1 MKVQI
6 KAGPVFK
13 VTRDC
18 FNDPKTRII
27 VHQGGTRSGKTYN
40 IIIFLIVMA
49 LAKRIQISVIAE
61 TVPHLKRG
69 AMKDF
74 LEIMEANK
82 LYDNKCHNKSDGIY
96 NFPNGSHVEFFS
108 ADNDGKVRGPSRD
121 ILFVNECNLLKKETF
136 RQLMLRTKWKGIIDY
151 NPADEW
157 HWIYEDVLTRDDVK
171 FFRSTYLDNL
181 DFLPIEQLKE
191 IERLRQQDLNAW
203 RIYGEGLRGAK
214 QERIF
219 PNFQI
224 INEWPDHFQ
233 EVVYGLDFGYN
244 HPTVLT
250 ENGIQGDKLYI
261 RDLIYESGLTN
272 SQLIEKLKT
281 LNLSRNKYIFADSAE
296 PARIKEIFQAGFNI
310 HEAKKGQGSIKK
322 SIDDMLRYSL
332 HIYKESP
339 NVIKEYRAY
348 SWKVDKNGQKLDEPV
363 EFMDDAI
370 AATRYAV
377 HSYPRSTGQANAVK
391 RVVELQGGKQLW

>member
-1 MKVQI
+1 MNQKI
-6 KAGPVFK
+6 KTGPVFQA
-13 VTRDC
+13 TRIAID
-18 FNDPKTRII
+18 DPKTRII

-40 IIIFLIVMA
+40 IVLFLILFA
-49 LAKRIQISVIAE
+49 LARKIEISIVSE
-61 TVPHLKRG
+61 TLPHLKRG

-74 LEIMEANK
+74 LEIMANNNF
-82 LYDNKCHNKSDGIY
+82 YDEKSHNKTDNVYRFGNSSTI
-96 NFPNGSHVEFFS
+96 EFFS
-108 ADNDGKVRGPSRD
+108 ADNSQKVTGASRD
-121 ILFVNECNLLKKETF
+121 LLFINECNQVKKSVWQQLLW
-136 RQLMLRTKWKGIIDY
+136 RTRWKVAIDY

-157 HWIYEDVLTRDDVK
+157 HWIYEDILTRDDHK
-171 FFRSTYLDNL
+171 FYRSTFMDNL
-181 DFLPIEQLKE
+181 EFLPEAQVREILRLKE
-191 IERLRQQDLNAW
+191 QDPNMW
-203 RIYGEGLRGAK
+203 RIYGEGLIGIK

-224 INEWPDHFQ
+224 INEWPDRFQ
-233 EVVYGLDFGYN
+233 EVIYGLDFGYN

-272 SQLIEKLKT
+272 SQLIEKLKA
-281 LNLSRNKYIFADSAE
+281 LNLSRNKYIFADSSE

-377 HSYPRSTGQANAVK
+377 HSYPRSTGQAHAVK
-391 RVVELQGGKQLW
+391 RVVELQGGQQLW

>member
-1 MKVQI
+1 MNQKI
-6 KAGPVFK
+6 KTGPVFQA
-13 VTRDC
+13 TRIAID
-18 FNDPKTRII
+18 DPKTRII

-40 IIIFLIVMA
+40 IVLFLILFA
-49 LAKRIQISVIAE
+49 LARKIEISIVSE
-61 TVPHLKRG
+61 TLPHLKRG

-74 LEIMEANK
+74 LEIMANNNF
-82 LYDNKCHNKSDGIY
+82 YDEKSHNKTDNVYRFGNSSTI
-96 NFPNGSHVEFFS
+96 EFFS
-108 ADNDGKVRGPSRD
+108 ADNSQKVTGASRD
-121 ILFVNECNLLKKETF
+121 LLFINECNQVKKSVWQQLLW
-136 RQLMLRTKWKGIIDY
+136 RTRWKVAIDY

-157 HWIYEDVLTRDDVK
+157 HWIYEDILTRDDHK
-171 FFRSTYLDNL
+171 FYRSTFLDNL
-181 DFLPIEQLKE
+181 EFLPEAQVREILRLKE
-191 IERLRQQDLNAW
+191 QDPNMW
-203 RIYGEGLRGAK
+203 RIYGEGLIGIK

-224 INEWPDHFQ
+224 INEWPDRFQ
-233 EVVYGLDFGYN
+233 EVIYGLDFGYN

-272 SQLIEKLKT
+272 SQLIEKLKA
-281 LNLSRNKYIFADSAE
+281 LNLSRNKYIFADSSE

-377 HSYPRSTGQANAVK
+377 HSYPRSTGQAHAVK
-391 RVVELQGGKQLW
+391 RVVELQGGQQLW

>member
-1 MKVQI
+1 MMQKI
-6 KAGPVFK
+6 KTGPVFEA
-13 VTRDC
+13 TRIAID
-18 FNDPKTRII
+18 DPKTRII

-40 IIIFLIVMA
+40 IVLFLILFA
-49 LAKRIQISVIAE
+49 LARKVEISIVSE
-61 TVPHLKRG
+61 TLPHLKRG

-74 LEIMEANK
+74 LEIMANNNF
-82 LYDNKCHNKSDGIY
+82 YDEKSHNKTDNVYHFGNSSTI
-96 NFPNGSHVEFFS
+96 EFFS
-108 ADNDGKVRGPSRD
+108 ADNSQKVTGASRD
-121 ILFVNECNLLKKETF
+121 LLFINECNQVKKSVWQQLLW
-136 RQLMLRTKWKGIIDY
+136 RTRWKVAIDY

-157 HWIYEDVLTRDDVK
+157 HWIYEDILTRDDHK
-171 FFRSTYLDNL
+171 FYRSTFLDNL
-181 DFLPIEQLKE
+181 EFLPEAQVREILRLKE
-191 IERLRQQDLNAW
+191 QDPNMW
-203 RIYGEGLRGAK
+203 RIYGEGLIGIK

-224 INEWPDHFQ
+224 INEWPDRFQ
-233 EVVYGLDFGYN
+233 EVIYGLDFGYN

-272 SQLIEKLKT
+272 SQLIEKLKA
-281 LNLSRNKYIFADSAE
+281 LNLSRNKYIFADSSE

-377 HSYPRSTGQANAVK
+377 HSYPRSTGQAHAVK
-391 RVVELQGGKQLW
+391 RVVELQGGQQLW

>member
-1 MKVQI
+1 
-6 KAGPVFK
+6 
-13 VTRDC
+13 
-18 FNDPKTRII
+18 
-27 VHQGGTRSGKTYN
+27 
-40 IIIFLIVMA
+40 
-49 LAKRIQISVIAE
+49 
-61 TVPHLKRG
+61 
-69 AMKDF
+69 
-74 LEIMEANK
+74 
-82 LYDNKCHNKSDGIY
+82 
-96 NFPNGSHVEFFS
+96 
-108 ADNDGKVRGPSRD
+108 
-121 ILFVNECNLLKKETF
+121 
-136 RQLMLRTKWKGIIDY
+136 
-151 NPADEW
+151 
-157 HWIYEDVLTRDDVK
+157 
-171 FFRSTYLDNL
+171 LDNL
-181 DFLPIEQLKE
+181 EFLPEAQVREILRLKE
-191 IERLRQQDLNAW
+191 QDPNMW
-203 RIYGEGLRGAK
+203 RIYGEGLIGIK

-224 INEWPDHFQ
+224 INEWPDRFQ
-233 EVVYGLDFGYN
+233 EVIYGLDFGYN

-272 SQLIEKLKT
+272 SQLIEKLKA
-281 LNLSRNKYIFADSAE
+281 LNLSRNKYIFADSSE

-377 HSYPRSTGQANAVK
+377 HSYPRSTGQAHAVK
-391 RVVELQGGKQLW
+391 RVVELQGGQQLW

>member
-1 MKVQI
+1 MIQKI
-6 KAGPVFK
+6 KTGPVFQA
-13 VTRDC
+13 TRIAID
-18 FNDPKTRII
+18 DPKTRII

-40 IIIFLIVMA
+40 IVLFLILFA
-49 LAKRIQISVIAE
+49 LARKVEISIVSE
-61 TVPHLKRG
+61 TLPHLKRG

-74 LEIMEANK
+74 LEIMANNNF
-82 LYDNKCHNKSDGIY
+82 YDEKSHNKTDNVYHFGNSSTI
-96 NFPNGSHVEFFS
+96 EFFS
-108 ADNDGKVRGPSRD
+108 ADNSQKVTGASRD
-121 ILFVNECNLLKKETF
+121 LLFINECNQVKKSVWQQLLW
-136 RQLMLRTKWKGIIDY
+136 RTRWKVAIDY

-157 HWIYEDVLTRDDVK
+157 HWIYEDILTRDDHK
-171 FFRSTYLDNL
+171 FYRSTFMDNL
-181 DFLPIEQLKE
+181 EFLPEAQVREILRLKE
-191 IERLRQQDLNAW
+191 QDPNMW
-203 RIYGEGLRGAK
+203 RIYGEGLIGIK

-224 INEWPDHFQ
+224 INEWPDRFQ
-233 EVVYGLDFGYN
+233 EVIYGLDFGYN

-272 SQLIEKLKT
+272 SQLIEKLKA
-281 LNLSRNKYIFADSAE
+281 LNLSRNKYIFADSSE

-377 HSYPRSTGQANAVK
+377 HSYPRSTGQAHAVK
-391 RVVELQGGKQLW
+391 RVVELQGGQQLW